1 MSIPCSRL
9 TQFRRDFRGV
19 KKKIVSVAKSVETML
34 ESGSTEQQLL
44 HPVDPWPL
52 SAEEQQAIVLM
63 SSFCPQ
69 QSTPDPAV
77 GAALA
82 QGN

>member
-1 MSIPCSRL
+1 
-9 TQFRRDFRGV
+9 
-19 KKKIVSVAKSVETML
+19 ML